1 MRGNAPLVKATVA
14 ALFAAACELTAAT
27 QEKAT
32 LPQVLARAGAYVEE
46 FQRQLSNMVAEE
58 TYLQEVV
65 PVIGSNARGGVR
77 YQRRNLKSDL
87 LLLRPENS
95 LAWVQFRDVFEVDGK
110 AVRDREERLSALFLA
125 PTATTADRV
134 DEIRAESARYNIG
147 DIGRTL
153 NVPVLPLVI
162 LSPHV
167 QPQFRFTVD
176 SVGEKRAASTTGLPA
191 GPNFRVSTEVWV
203 IRFEEDKRPT
213 IVHTL
218 NGADIM
224 SRGRFWIEP
233 SSGRV
238 LMSEMITEDDAVRA
252 QVNVSYQSEPVSG
265 MLVPIEMREKY
276 NSARY
281 KATINGQATYS
292 RFRRFQVEVDEKLTP
307 IR

>member
-1 MRGNAPLVKATVA
+1 MRRNAPLVKAVVA
-14 ALFAAACELTAAT
+14 ALFAAGEMAAAT
-27 QEKAT
+27 QEKIA

-65 PVIGSNARGGVR
+65 PFLGSNARGSVR

-95 LAWVQFRDVFEVDGK
+95 TTWVQFRDVFEVDGK
-110 AVRDREERLSALFLA
+110 PVRDREERLSALFLA
-125 PTATTADRV
+125 PTATTADRAN
-134 DEIRAESARYNIG
+134 EIRAESARYNIG
-147 DIGRTL
+147 AIERTL

-162 LSPHV
+162 LSPQA
-167 QPQFRFTVD
+167 QPRFRFKVD
-176 SVGEKRAASTTGLPA
+176 VVGEKRAALTAGLPA
-191 GPNFRVSTEVWV
+191 GPSFRVSTEVWV
-203 IRFEEDKRPT
+203 IRFEEETRPT
-213 IVHTL
+213 IVHTD

-238 LMSEMITEDDAVRA
+238 LMSEMITEDADVRA
-252 QVNVSYQSEPVSG
+252 QINVSYQSEPLSG

-276 NSARY
+276 RSTQYR
-281 KATINGQATYS
+281 ATINGEATYG
-292 RFRRFQVEVDEKLTP
+292 RFRRFQVAVDERLAP